1 MNNLH
6 TTINSKASSPKGYA
20 LLVCNI
26 ITNNETSINLIDVVH
41 DIKIN
46 ESLYASGLTADIFI
60 LDSLSLL
67 HELKLS
73 GNEKIELV
81 IGRNEPNGKQ
91 KTFDLTLYIAAI
103 KGYSTPNPSSKSYTL
118 ECVSKHVYLN
128 NSKIL
133 NRPFEGNASDI
144 IKKVVNKDLNTSV
157 TLKAKAESKNLIK
170 GIFTNL
176 QPLQGISW
184 LLRNSF
190 DNGTPF
196 YFYETAFEG
205 VILNSY
211 NQILKDYKN
220 KPYKS
225 YNNYPFFISS
235 VGDGK
240 DGEKLFEEESSKIT
254 KIVSQLNLSKH
265 AATLKG
271 SYTSMVNTINIS
283 NKTVSRRKRFTKL
296 KSTKNLLNNNPA
308 ITSEMKIDNK
318 KISEFEPSK
327 QHYISIN
334 TKAFSSNYKNYHQPT
349 WYTIEDSIAAQ
360 HSLDTIQQEII
371 IPGDFELC
379 CGKIVNLNLLKNA
392 DVTEELIENDTFKD
406 DILSGNHLVT
416 GILHHFGKEG
426 YNMNVVLKKDS
437 FIKPLVGI

>member
-81 IGRNEPNGKQ
+81 IGRNEPDGKQ
-91 KTFDLTLYIAAI
+91 KIFDLPLYIAAI

-144 IKKVVNKDLNTSV
+144 IKKVVNKDLSTSV
-157 TLKAKAESKNLIK
+157 TLKAKSNSKNPIK
-170 GIFTNL
+170 GIFPNV
-176 QPLQGISW
+176 QPLQSISW

-190 DNGTPF
+190 DDGTPF
-196 YFYETAFEG
+196 YFYETAAEG
-205 VILNSY
+205 LVLNSY
-211 NQILKDYKN
+211 SQILKDYKN
-220 KPYKS
+220 KPYKE
-225 YNNYPFFISS
+225 YNNFPFFVSS
-235 VGDGK
+235 VADGK

-254 KIVSQLNLSKH
+254 KLVSQLNLSKH

-271 SYTSMVNTINIS
+271 SYTSQINYVDLSYKIS
-283 NKTVSRRKRFTKL
+283 SSRKRFVN
-296 KSTKNLLNNNPA
+296 SSADKNLLNDNPA
-308 ITSEMKIDNK
+308 ITNEMKIDNK
-318 KISEFEPSK
+318 KISEFQPSK
-327 QHYISIN
+327 QHYISLN
-334 TKAFSSNYKNYHQPT
+334 AKAFKDFKNYHSPT
-349 WYTIEDSIAAQ
+349 NSTILDSQAAQ

-371 IPGDFELC
+371 IPGDFGLC
-379 CGKIVNLNLLKNA
+379 CGKVVNLNLLKNA
-392 DVTEELIENDTFKD
+392 DVSEEMIEGDIFKD
-406 DILSGNHLVT
+406 EMLSGNHLVT
-416 GILHHFGKEG
+416 EILHHFGKEG

-437 FIKPLVGI
+437 FIKPLIGI

>member
-20 LLVCNI
+20 LLVCNL
-26 ITNNETSINLIDVVH
+26 ITNNETSINLIDLVH

-46 ESLYASGLTADIFI
+46 ESIYTSGITVDIFI
-60 LDSLSLL
+60 LDSISLI

-81 IGRNEPNGKQ
+81 IGRNEPGGKQ
-91 KTFDLTLYIAAI
+91 KVFDLKLFIAGI
-103 KGYSTPNPSSKSYTL
+103 KGYSTPNPSSKSYTF

-128 NSKIL
+128 NSKII

-144 IKKVVNKDLNTSV
+144 IKKITTMDLNSKV
-157 TLKAKAESKNLIK
+157 TLKAKSNSKNPIK
-170 GIFTNL
+170 GIFPNV

-190 DNGTPF
+190 DDGTPF
-196 YFYETAFEG
+196 YFYETAAEG
-205 VILNSY
+205 LILNSY
-211 NQILKDYKN
+211 SQILKDYKN
-220 KPYKS
+220 KPYKE
-225 YNNYPFFISS
+225 YNNFPFFVSS

-240 DGEKLFEEESSKIT
+240 DGEKLFKEESSKIT

-271 SYTSMVNTINIS
+271 SYTSMVNTINIA
-283 NKTVSRRKRFTKL
+283 NKSVSQRKRFTKL
-296 KSTKNLLNNNPA
+296 KADRNLLNDNPA
-308 ITSEMKIDNK
+308 ITNEMKIDDK
-318 KISEFEPSK
+318 RISEFQPSK

-334 TKAFSSNYKNYHQPT
+334 TKAYDDFSNYHQPT
-349 WYTIEDSIAAQ
+349 WYTIENSLSTQ

-371 IPGDFELC
+371 IPGDFGLC
-379 CGKIVNLNLLKNA
+379 CGKVVNLNLIKNA
-392 DVTEELIENDTFKD
+392 DVSEEMIEGDTFKD
-406 DILSGNHLVT
+406 EILSGNHLVT